1 MMEDM
6 IHRQETIARGFLL
19 GEVVVYILWLLK
31 RYE

>member
-6 IHRQETIARGFLL
+6 IHRQETIARSFLL
-19 GEVVVYILWLLK
+19 DEVVVYILWLLK